1 MAWGKT
7 QESEEANVTEK
18 SGEQCAIWLGW
29 GKVAEDQLGEAPQ
42 KHLEWALEE

>member
-1 MAWGKT
+1 MAWGRT

-18 SGEQCAIWLGW
+18 SGEQRAIWMGW
-29 GKVAEDQLGEAPQ
+29 GKVAEDQLGEALR